1 MMIVHGDKYDEMLAG
16 THHFSTGNKPL
27 HIAGTACVHR
37 FGQGPRVGGGSIG
50 SNGIHQSKSSSSVV
64 ARNSMFAA
72 AATAAAAAAAAM
84 VRIMSMLPHVPQQFC
99 VCRIGEE
106 QQAHYEESTHGLEKK
121 RFASSNGTRKGKI
134 SRSTTGSDEANFFQ
148 QRPSWVAPL
157 PPQIARS

>member
-72 AATAAAAAAAAM
+72 AATAAAAAAAM

-121 RFASSNGTRKGKI
+121 RFASSNGTRKDRKI
-134 SRSTTGSDEANFFQ
+134 KIYWIF
-148 QRPSWVAPL
+148 
-157 PPQIARS
+157 

>member
-72 AATAAAAAAAAM
+72 AATAAAAAAAM

>member
-121 RFASSNGTRKGKI
+121 RFASSNGTRKEGVV
-134 SRSTTGSDEANFFQ
+134 RSN
-148 QRPSWVAPL
+148 W
-157 PPQIARS
+157 I